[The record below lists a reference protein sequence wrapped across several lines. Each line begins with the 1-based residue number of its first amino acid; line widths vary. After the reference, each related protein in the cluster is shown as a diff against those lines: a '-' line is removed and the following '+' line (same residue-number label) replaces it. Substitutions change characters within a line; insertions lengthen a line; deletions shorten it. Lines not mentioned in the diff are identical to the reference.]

1 MANRNQHELAAQFRS
16 LHESG
21 TFVIPN
27 VWDGGS
33 AAIAAGL
40 GFKALATSSAACAAA
55 LGRLDGEITR
65 EEAMEHARLIV
76 SVSPCP
82 VAADLENGFGHAP
95 ATVVETIHLAAASG
109 LVGCSIEDA
118 SADPQDPIYEFDYA
132 VERISAAAE
141 AAHALPF
148 HFTLTA
154 RAENFLHG
162 RADLADTLRRLQAFE
177 RAGADVLFA
186 PGLPDLEAVRS
197 VCAGLRKPVNFMVGI
212 RGKSFSVAEL
222 AAAGVRRVSLSTS
235 LYRAAMAGVTAAVL
249 EVKERGTFGYLE
261 SAMRGDQ
268 LETYLR
274 GLTSRPPAAPG

>member
-1 MANRNQHELAAQFRS
+1 MSNQNQRELAAQFRA

-65 EEAMEHARLIV
+65 EEALAHARLIV
-76 SVSPCP
+76 SVSTCP
-82 VAADLENGFGHAP
+82 VAADLENGFGHTP
-95 ATVVETIHLAAASG
+95 AAVAETLRLAAASG
-109 LVGCSIEDA
+109 LVGGSIEDA
-118 SADPQDPIYEFDYA
+118 SGDAGAPIYDFQHA
-132 VERISAAAE
+132 VERVAAAAE

-162 RADLADTLRRLQAFE
+162 RADLEDTLRRLQAFE

-186 PGLPDLEAVRS
+186 PGLPDLETVRAVCS
-197 VCAGLRKPVNFMVGI
+197 GLRKPVNFMVGI
-212 RGKSFSVAEL
+212 RGKSFSVPEL

-235 LYRAAMAGVTAAVL
+235 LYRAAMAAVAAAAL
-249 EVKERGTFGYLE
+249 EVEERGTFDYLE
-261 SAMRGDQ
+261 SAMRGDE
-268 LETYLR
+268 LATYLR
-274 GLTSRPPAAPG
+274 RLMRPARS

>member
-1 MANRNQHELAAQFRS
+1 MANRNQQELAAQFHA

-55 LGRLDGEITR
+55 LGRLDGAITR
-65 EEAMEHARLIV
+65 AQALEHARLIV
-76 SVSPCP
+76 AVSPCA

-95 ATVVETIHLAAASG
+95 AAVAETIHLAAASG

-118 SADPQDPIYEFDYA
+118 SGDARDPIYALEHA
-132 VERISAAAE
+132 VQRIAAAAQ
-141 AAHALPF
+141 AARALPF
-148 HFTLTA
+148 QFTLTA

-162 RADLADTLRRLQAFE
+162 RADLADTLQRLQAFE

-186 PGLPDLEAVRS
+186 PGLPDLQAVRS
-197 VCAGLRKPVNFMVGI
+197 ICAGLRKPVNFMVGI

-222 AAAGVRRVSLSTS
+222 AAAGVRRVSLSTT
-235 LYRAAMAGVTAAVL
+235 LYRAAMAGVAAAVL
-249 EVKERGTFGYLE
+249 EVREHGTFDYLE
-261 SAMRGDQ
+261 SAMPGDRRA
-268 LETYLR
+268 TFIK
-274 GLTSRPPAAPG
+274 AAAQA

>member
-1 MANRNQHELAAQFRS
+1 MEKQHELAAQFRA
-16 LHESG
+16 LHQSG

-33 AAIAAGL
+33 AGVMSGL

-109 LVGCSIEDA
+109 LIGGSIEDA
-118 SADPQDPIYEFDYA
+118 SGDPRAPIYDFEHA
-132 VERISAAAE
+132 VERVAAAAE

-148 HFTLTA
+148 HFMLTA

-162 RADLADTLRRLQAFE
+162 RPDLDDTLRRLQAFE

-186 PGLPDLEAVRS
+186 PGLPDLGAVRS

-212 RGKSFSVAEL
+212 RGKSFSLTEL

-235 LYRAAMAGVTAAVL
+235 LYRAAMAGAAAAAL

-261 SAMRGDQ
+261 SAMPGDQ
-268 LETYLR
+268 LGKYLR
-274 GLTSRPPAAPG
+274 GLTPPARS

>member
-1 MANRNQHELAAQFRS
+1 MANRNQHELATQFRA

-65 EEAMEHARLIV
+65 EEAIEHARLIV
-76 SVSPCP
+76 SLSPCP
-82 VAADLENGFGHAP
+82 VAADLENGFGHAA

-118 SADPQDPIYEFDYA
+118 SGDPHDPIYEFGHA
-132 VERISAAAE
+132 VERIAAAAE

-186 PGLPDLEAVRS
+186 PGLPDLEAVRG

-212 RGKSFSVAEL
+212 RGKSFSLAEL

-235 LYRAAMAGVTAAVL
+235 LYRAAMAGVAAAVL
-249 EVKERGTFGYLE
+249 EVKERGTFDYLE

-268 LETYLR
+268 LETLIK
-274 GLTSRPPAAPG
+274 AASQAKPSYP